1 MFLLFVRE
9 LWKKTQNDLK
19 PIAKKWLH
27 LTVPLNCYSRGGLAD
42 QTREEKKTF
51 KSLKPIFRMKRLL
64 SKGLF
69 KEHLDTFD
77 KAPRHSRGIR
87 GDGKGQDQ
95 TLNKSDI
102 A

>member
-1 MFLLFVRE
+1 MISNLL
-9 LWKKTQNDLK
+9 Q
-19 PIAKKWLH
+19 KWLH
-27 LTVPLNCYSRGGLAD
+27 LTAPLNCYSKGGLAD
-42 QTREEKKTF
+42 QTREEKKNPF

-64 SKGLF
+64 SRGLF
-69 KEHLDTFD
+69 KEHLATFD

-87 GDGKGQDQ
+87 EDGKGQDQ

>member
-1 MFLLFVRE
+1 MISNPLQ
-9 LWKKTQNDLK
+9 KNDFTLQS
-19 PIAKKWLH
+19 PLTAIAEEDWQIRQAKK
-27 LTVPLNCYSRGGLAD
+27 
-42 QTREEKKTF
+42 KKTF

-64 SKGLF
+64 SRGLF

-87 GDGKGQDQ
+87 GDGKGQGQ

>member
-1 MFLLFVRE
+1 MQKNDFTLQFLLTAIAEEDWQIRQG
-9 LWKKTQNDLK
+9 KKK
-19 PIAKKWLH
+19 
-27 LTVPLNCYSRGGLAD
+27 
-42 QTREEKKTF
+42 KKTF

-64 SKGLF
+64 SRGLF

>member
-1 MFLLFVRE
+1 MISNPLQKNDFILQFSLTAIAEEDWQIRQG
-9 LWKKTQNDLK
+9 KK
-19 PIAKKWLH
+19 
-27 LTVPLNCYSRGGLAD
+27 
-42 QTREEKKTF
+42 KKTF

-64 SKGLF
+64 SWGLF